1 MAQEIHLGNGECA
14 LLEVDDQAGR
24 LQPAKHLF
32 HVPLVLLYG
41 GAGNDDIVK
50 IDESECQPSQ
60 HPVQEPLEGTAGV
73 AQPEG
78 EAQELEEP
86 ERRDDGGL

>member
-1 MAQEIHLGNGECA
+1 MAQEIHLGHSEGA

-24 LQPAKHLF
+24 LQPPENFLHI
-32 HVPLVLLYG
+32 LLMLLHG
-41 GAGNDDIVK
+41 WAGYYDIVK
-50 IDESECQPSQ
+50 IDESKRQPSQ
-60 HPVQEPLEGTAGV
+60 HPIHEPLEGTAGL

-86 ERRDDGGL
+86 ELHDDGGL

>member
-1 MAQEIHLGNGECA
+1 M
-14 LLEVDDQAGR
+14 
-24 LQPAKHLF
+24 
-32 HVPLVLLYG
+32 
-41 GAGNDDIVK
+41 
-50 IDESECQPSQ
+50 
-60 HPVQEPLEGTAGV
+60 EGTAGV

>member
-24 LQPAKHLF
+24 LQPPKHLF
-32 HVPLVLLYG
+32 HVPLVLLHG
-41 GAGNDDIVK
+41 GAGYYDIVK
-50 IDESECQPSQ
+50 NASPAAQPSQ
-60 HPVQEPLEGTAGV
+60 HPIHEPLEGTAGV

-78 EAQELEEP
+78 EAQELEEA